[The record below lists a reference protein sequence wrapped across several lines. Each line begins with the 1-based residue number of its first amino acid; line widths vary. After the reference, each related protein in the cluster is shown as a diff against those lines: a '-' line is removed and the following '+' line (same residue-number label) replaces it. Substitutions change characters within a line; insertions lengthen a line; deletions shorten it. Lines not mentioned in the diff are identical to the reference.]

1 MRTRDK
7 RKGPD
12 GLQKIFLYL
21 ILLEWFLLIYTT
33 TTISR
38 MTFRQ
43 GLLTLALLLGFNLIL
58 GKVCTKRA
66 KRTTDGYII
75 YPVICGG
82 LLSLLLLVYFIF

>member
-1 MRTRDK
+1 MRTIDK

-12 GLQKIFLYL
+12 GLQKVFLYL

-58 GKVCTKRA
+58 GKLCTIRA

-82 LLSLLLLVYFIF
+82 LLSFLLLIYFIF

>member
-1 MRTRDK
+1 MQTRDK

-12 GLQKIFLYL
+12 GLQKLFLYL

-43 GLLTLALLLGFNLIL
+43 GMMTLVLLLGFNLIL
-58 GKVCTKRA
+58 GKLCTKRA
-66 KRTTDGYII
+66 KRSTDGYII

-82 LLSLLLLVYFIF
+82 LLSFLLMLFFIF